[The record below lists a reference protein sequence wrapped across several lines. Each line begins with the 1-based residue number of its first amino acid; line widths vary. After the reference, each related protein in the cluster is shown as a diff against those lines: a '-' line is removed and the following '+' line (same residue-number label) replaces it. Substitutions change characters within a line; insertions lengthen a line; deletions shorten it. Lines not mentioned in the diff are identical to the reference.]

1 MVAILLVIPPERWWV
16 WWVDCWMPLP
26 FRDGCQ
32 GTHPADSAKD
42 LSGMLSNIN
51 LEEMCKNAPERAV
64 GQMQVPF
71 SDGNVQYLD
80 TIPWHWM
87 WGVYIYIYYRLITLF
102 CIESRTWTLPQL
114 PAVSCSITR
123 YMFRQLHT
131 HIHTHTY
138 TYTYIYNYVWLH
150 THIYMYIFIYAH
162 THTRR

>member
-1 MVAILLVIPPERWWV
+1 
-16 WWVDCWMPLP
+16 MPLP

-87 WGVYIYIYYRLITLF
+87 WGVYIYIYI
-102 CIESRTWTLPQL
+102 ID
-114 PAVSCSITR
+114 
-123 YMFRQLHT
+123 
-131 HIHTHTY
+131 
-138 TYTYIYNYVWLH
+138 
-150 THIYMYIFIYAH
+150 
-162 THTRR
+162 

>member
-1 MVAILLVIPPERWWV
+1 
-16 WWVDCWMPLP
+16 MPLP

-80 TIPWHWM
+80 NIPCQLYHA
-87 WGVYIYIYYRLITLF
+87 VSHDICSDNYTHTYTHTYIYIYI
-102 CIESRTWTLPQL
+102 
-114 PAVSCSITR
+114 
-123 YMFRQLHT
+123 
-131 HIHTHTY
+131 
-138 TYTYIYNYVWLH
+138 YI
-150 THIYMYIFIYAH
+150 
-162 THTRR
+162 